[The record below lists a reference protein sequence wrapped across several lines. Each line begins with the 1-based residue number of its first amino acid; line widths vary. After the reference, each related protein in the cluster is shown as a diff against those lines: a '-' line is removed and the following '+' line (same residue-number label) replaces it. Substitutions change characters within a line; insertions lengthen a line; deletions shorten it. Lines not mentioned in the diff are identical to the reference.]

1 MVEFGEFL
9 STALSET
16 FSMFGL
22 SVERN
27 STIISETLS
36 SSGDVNVVLGFTGD
50 ARGSIVI
57 AFPNKTASAISTI
70 MTGSEEINFM
80 AKSAFAELSNMIAG
94 AAISKSSRFMNLTP
108 PSIVT
113 GENIFLML
121 SRVQST
127 NMEFNLNGSPLTI
140 AFALE

>member
-9 STALSET
+9 STALMET
-16 FSMFGL
+16 LSMFGL
-22 SVERN
+22 RVERN
-27 STIISETLS
+27 STIVSETLS
-36 SSGDVNVVLGFTGD
+36 SSSDVNVVLGFTGD

-57 AFPNKTASAISTI
+57 ALPKKTASAISTI
-70 MTGSEEINFM
+70 MIGSEEVNTM

-94 AAISKSSRFMNLTP
+94 AAISKSTGLMNLTP
-108 PSIVT
+108 PSVVT
-113 GENIFLML
+113 GENISLMI
-121 SRVQST
+121 SRVKST

>member
-9 STALSET
+9 STALLET

-94 AAISKSSRFMNLTP
+94 AAISKSSRLMNLTP
-108 PSIVT
+108 PSVVT

-121 SRVQST
+121 SRVKST

>member
-9 STALSET
+9 SVALKDT
-16 FSMFGL
+16 LSMFGL

-27 STIISETLS
+27 STIVSETLS
-36 SSGDVNVVLGFTGD
+36 SSGDVNVVIGFTGD
-50 ARGSIVI
+50 VRGSIVI
-57 AFPNKTASAISTI
+57 ALPKETASAISAI
-70 MTGSEEINFM
+70 MIGSEEINLM

-94 AAISKSSRFMNLTP
+94 SAISKSPRFMNLTP
-108 PSIVT
+108 PSVVT
-113 GENIFLML
+113 GENIFLMI
-121 SRVQST
+121 SRVKST